1 MYRIHAGY
9 HKCLTQYFMKV
20 LRKMYNLGPFHDK
33 YRHFE
38 SIEGVFYNN
47 LDRYSV
53 LSTNNFAIEPAR
65 IEGDFRI
72 SRFIRDPR
80 DLIVSGY
87 FYHKRGAE
95 PWFRMKNPTSK
106 YWEPLNGNV
115 PEDMPDS
122 LSFAEYLEGLDKEEG
137 LIAEMKFRKHHLDSM
152 RQWKADERIKLFKY
166 EEIIGNEKKV
176 FGEIFAHYG
185 CSSLTQNMARFWAGK
200 YRYKPKTT
208 PKGHIRNPQP
218 GQWKA
223 HFTPKVEAYFNDNY
237 GDLLELYQYPS

>member
-9 HKCLTQYFMKV
+9 HKCLTQYYMKV
-20 LRKMYNLGPFHDK
+20 LRKIYNWGRINDN

-47 LDRYSV
+47 LERFRV
-53 LSTNNFAIEPAR
+53 LSTNNFRIEPDR

-95 PWFRMKNPTSK
+95 PWFRMKNPTAK

-115 PEDMPDS
+115 PEEMPEN
-122 LSFAEYLEGLDKEEG
+122 LSFAEYLTGLDKEEG
-137 LIAEMKFRKHHLDSM
+137 LIAEMKFRKHHLESM
-152 RQWKADERIKLFKY
+152 RHWQEDERIKLFKY
-166 EEIIGNEKKV
+166 EEIIGNEVQV
-176 FGEIFAHYG
+176 FKEIFEHYE
-185 CSSLTQNMARFWAGK
+185 CSPLTQKMAQFWAK
-200 YRYKPKTT
+200 RYRYNGNKTMAS
-208 PKGHIRNPQP
+208 HIRNPKP
-218 GQWKA
+218 GQWEA
-223 HFTPKVEAYFNDNY
+223 HFTPKVKKYFRDNY
-237 GDLLELYQYPS
+237 EDLLDIYQYPR